1 MLVIPHSYIYLH
13 HHSCRASSRIST
25 TPGTRKDVKVEDGT
39 TQQQSQEYQCDQ
51 CGCIIQQTLIFL
63 GLQLYI
69 EQPIDQLGMNL
80 PFTSKALTII
90 GCIAILLGKKRMVVG

>member
-1 MLVIPHSYIYLH
+1 M
-13 HHSCRASSRIST
+13 
-25 TPGTRKDVKVEDGT
+25 PGTRKDVKVEDGT

-69 EQPIDQLGMNL
+69 EQPIGYE
-80 PFTSKALTII
+80 PT
-90 GCIAILLGKKRMVVG
+90 VH